1 MTAALFDTVW
11 ELPRK
16 MRAAVQSQFYLS
28 SDCIDSRSP
37 WTGEGTP
44 FDPFVQVFIADI
56 TPPAAKSAAHTT
68 DAEVSARDWQG
79 FMTRMRGT
87 SGLMRVVDFYRM
99 RPTYDVRNAPSS
111 LNWSTGATWSDGE
124 QWSVGPLPPFV
135 TFAEAA
141 YENDDSVVLDFGSD
155 FASIEL
161 ILNPADLIEGRPN
174 GIPTAFGNLYEVV
187 NATRTNADGKTRV
200 YLQPG
205 LRQDFA
211 AGDMMVLRYPTLVAR
226 LADKSQGIVTRSLSG
241 VGNLGF
247 KLIEHTRH
255 E

>member
-1 MTAALFDTVW
+1 MTASLFNTVW

-28 SDCIDSRSP
+28 SDCIDSHSP

-68 DAEVSARDWQG
+68 VDEVSARDWQG
-79 FMTRMRGT
+79 FMTRLRGT
-87 SGLMRVVDFYRM
+87 SGLLRIVDFYRM
-99 RPTYDVRNAPSS
+99 RPTYDVRNAPAK
-111 LNWSTGATWSDGE
+111 LNWSTGDAWSDGGK
-124 QWSVGPLPPFV
+124 WSVGSLPPFV

-141 YENDDSVVLDFGSD
+141 HENDDSVVLNFGSD
-155 FASIEL
+155 FTSKEL
-161 ILNPADLIEGRPN
+161 ILNPADLIEARPN

-187 NATRTNADGKTRV
+187 HSARTNADGKARV

-211 AGDMMVLRYPTLVAR
+211 AGDMMVVRYPTCVFR
-226 LADKSQGIVTRSLSG
+226 LADKSQGIVTRTLG
-241 VGNLGF
+241 GMGNLGF